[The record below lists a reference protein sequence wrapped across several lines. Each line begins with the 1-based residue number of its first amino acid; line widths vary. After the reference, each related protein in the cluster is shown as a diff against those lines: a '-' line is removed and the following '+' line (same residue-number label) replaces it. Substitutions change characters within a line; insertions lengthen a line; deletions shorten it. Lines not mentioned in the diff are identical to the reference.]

1 MTGMRSRSGAIAAVV
16 ITAAAGAAAPRRVAA
31 APGTAP
37 VLGGADV
44 PEGTWRDAA
53 GVVIDGFV
61 DCSAVLVAPTIALTA
76 GHCDDPALTSI
87 IVGTNDLS
95 HPERGETLVVAGRV
109 PYPEFRD
116 TFDVT
121 ALLLATPSTVPPRA
135 IATGWAAADILDGA
149 AVTLVGFGAID
160 RDGSEFI
167 DALQAAD
174 TVITDATCAGTE
186 LGCNAA
192 ARPAGELGAGGM
204 GRDTCPGDSG
214 GPLYLRT
221 AYGDFV
227 AGLTS
232 RGYDGADSAC
242 EDGGIYVR
250 PDAVIGWVEGI
261 TGIQLARGPEPS
273 APALEMVRG
282 DGAEVAITVNDPA
295 GDDHDFEIAA
305 PPAFGKASV
314 DGDGRVAYCSD
325 PARIGA
331 DTVVVAITDGRDDR
345 RRVELAVAI
354 DVRDGTPAPECSVE
368 LAGGGCCSAGTPL
381 DLGTAVPVLVVGAA
395 MVRRRRR
402 R

>member
-1 MTGMRSRSGAIAAVV
+1 MRSRSGAVAAVV
-16 ITAAAGAAAPRRVAA
+16 ITAAAVTAAAPARVAA

-61 DCSAVLVAPTIALTA
+61 DCSAVLVAPTVALTA
-76 GHCDDPALTSI
+76 GHCDDPALTDV

-95 HPERGETLVVAGRV
+95 HPERGETLAVAARIT
-109 PYPEFRD
+109 YPDYRD

-121 ALLLATPSTVPPRA
+121 ALVLATPSTVTPRA
-135 IATGWAAADILDGA
+135 IATGWAAADIADEA

-160 RDGSEFI
+160 RDGTEFV

-174 TVITDATCAGTE
+174 TVITDATCAGAR
-186 LGCNAA
+186 GCNAA

-250 PDAVIGWVEGI
+250 PDAIVGWVEDV
-261 TGIQLARGPEPS
+261 TGVAIARGPEPS

-282 DGAEVAITVNDPA
+282 DGAEVAIDAGDPA
-295 GDDHDFEIAA
+295 ADEHDFAIAA
-305 PPAFGKASV
+305 PPAFGRATV
-314 DGDGRVAYCSD
+314 DGDGRLAYCSD

-331 DTVVVAITDGRDDR
+331 DTVVVAITDARDDA

-381 DLGTAVPVLVVGAA
+381 DLGTLVPVLVVGAA